1 METACM
7 RRDKAA
13 DYLKGRYGFGSAGTL
28 AKLAVIGGGPVF
40 RRIGRWPVY
49 TEADLD
55 AWAASR
61 MSPPGRSTAEVGSN
75 RSAQA

>member
-1 METACM
+1 MDTACM

-13 DYLKGRYGFGSAGTL
+13 DYLKERYGFGSAGTL
-28 AKLAVIGGGPVF
+28 AKLAVIGGGPLF

-49 TEADLD
+49 TTADLD

-61 MSPPGRSTAEVGSN
+61 MSAPGRSTAEVGSARN
-75 RSAQA
+75 AAA